1 MSAEPLP
8 AAPARRVVRTIRDL
22 SRLPHGTILMTDAQ
36 SVAQIRDDEDGHH
49 LEYMGTDETDSLDPV
64 DLLWNK
70 MSRHTLTLL
79 LPAVIIERP

>member
-8 AAPARRVVRTIRDL
+8 DRPARRVVRTIRDL
-22 SRLPHGTILMTDAQ
+22 SRMPHGTIIMTSAQ

-49 LEYMGTDETDSLDPV
+49 LTYMGTDETDSLDPI

-70 MSRHTLTLL
+70 ASRHTLTLI